1 MVNTEYESNMSID
14 KKVIE
19 EKLISLNRCLDRIKL
34 HTPATVEALQTDF
47 DAQDIISLNLQRAVQ
62 ISVAIA
68 AHILTEQLHE
78 QTSTMA
84 ETFLALSKHGLL
96 DSDLA
101 SRLAKAVGF
110 RNIAVHEYDT
120 LDMNIL
126 YSIIT
131 NEIGCFYEYAD
142 TVLGIINGS

>member
-1 MVNTEYESNMSID
+1 MSID

-96 DSDLA
+96 DSHLA

-142 TVLGIINGS
+142 TVLGIINDS

>member
-1 MVNTEYESNMSID
+1 MSID

-78 QTSTMA
+78 QTSIMA

-96 DSDLA
+96 DSHLA

>member
-1 MVNTEYESNMSID
+1 MSID

-34 HTPATVEALQTDF
+34 HTPATVEALQSDF
-47 DAQDIISLNLQRAVQ
+47 DTQDIICLNIQRAVQ
-62 ISVAIA
+62 ISVDIA
-68 AHILTEQLHE
+68 AHILAEQLHE
-78 QTSTMA
+78 QTPTMA
-84 ETFLALSKHGLL
+84 ETFLALSRHGLL
-96 DSDLA
+96 DSQLA

-131 NEIGCFYEYAD
+131 KEIDCFYEFSD
-142 TVLGIINGS
+142 TVLRIVS

>member
-1 MVNTEYESNMSID
+1 MSID

-62 ISVAIA
+62 ISVDIA

-96 DSDLA
+96 DSHLA

>member
-1 MVNTEYESNMSID
+1 MSID

-34 HTPATVEALQTDF
+34 HTPATVEALQSDF
-47 DAQDIISLNLQRAVQ
+47 DAQDIISLNIQRAVQ
-62 ISVAIA
+62 ISVDIVA
-68 AHILTEQLHE
+68 EQLHE
-78 QTSTMA
+78 QTPTMA
-84 ETFLALSKHGLL
+84 ETFLTLSKHGLL
-96 DSDLA
+96 DDRLA

-110 RNIAVHEYDT
+110 RNIAVHEYDS

-131 NEIGCFYEYAD
+131 KEIGCFYEFSD
-142 TVLGIINGS
+142 TVLRIVS

>member
-1 MVNTEYESNMSID
+1 MSID
-14 KKVIE
+14 KKVIG
-19 EKLISLNRCLDRIKL
+19 EKLISLNRCLERIKL
-34 HTPATVEALQTDF
+34 HTPTTVETLQNDF
-47 DAQDIISLNLQRAVQ
+47 EAQDIISLNIQRAVQ
-62 ISVAIA
+62 ISVDIA
-68 AHILTEQLHE
+68 AHILAEQLHE

-84 ETFLALSKHGLL
+84 ETFLALSRHGLL
-96 DSDLA
+96 DSQLA

-131 NEIGCFYEYAD
+131 KEIDCFYEFSD
-142 TVLGIINGS
+142 TVLRIVS

>member
-1 MVNTEYESNMSID
+1 MSID

-34 HTPATVEALQTDF
+34 HTPATVEALQSDF
-47 DAQDIISLNLQRAVQ
+47 DAQDIISLNIQRAVQ
-62 ISVAIA
+62 ISVDIA
-68 AHILTEQLHE
+68 AHILAEQLHE
-78 QTSTMA
+78 QTPTMA
-84 ETFLALSKHGLL
+84 ETFLTLSKHGLL
-96 DSDLA
+96 DDRLA

-110 RNIAVHEYDT
+110 RNIAVHEYDS

-131 NEIGCFYEYAD
+131 KEIGCFYEFSD
-142 TVLGIINGS
+142 TVLRIVS

>member
-1 MVNTEYESNMSID
+1 MSID

-62 ISVAIA
+62 ISVDIA
-68 AHILTEQLHE
+68 AHILAEQLHE

-84 ETFLALSKHGLL
+84 ETFLALSRHGLL
-96 DSDLA
+96 DSQLA
-101 SRLAKAVGF
+101 SRLAKAVSF

-142 TVLGIINGS
+142 AVLGIINGS

>member
-1 MVNTEYESNMSID
+1 MSID

-34 HTPATVEALQTDF
+34 HTPATVEALQSDF
-47 DAQDIISLNLQRAVQ
+47 DTQDIICLNIQRAVQ
-62 ISVAIA
+62 ISVDIA
-68 AHILTEQLHE
+68 AHILAEQLHE
-78 QTSTMA
+78 QTPTMA
-84 ETFLALSKHGLL
+84 ETFLALSRHGLL
-96 DSDLA
+96 DSQLA

-110 RNIAVHEYDT
+110 RNIAVHEYNT

-131 NEIGCFYEYAD
+131 KEIGCFYEFSD
-142 TVLGIINGS
+142 TVLRIVNG